1 MDVDGMKPWDQ
12 PTVAVS
18 LLRPF
23 ANLCA
28 HCSTFACSDAET
40 LALSDDDA
48 RISLRDVNAWL
59 ERLAARQ
66 PIVGLS
72 ALRYLTRGMGGMVEL
87 GAASA
92 PTLGEGLSFLSR
104 YAHVLN
110 SAADFQLWVD
120 GDVASFEL
128 RSRVLQPRALR
139 DYQLGM
145 MFAALRTWLG
155 PDFPCQVWFSQP
167 EPQQSAAYRAYFG
180 APAVRFD
187 APCDALVFR
196 ASVLQEPLRS
206 SDGPLHSVLRNC
218 AQRLVHEEREE
229 SPLVPRIREL
239 LFDRLSDGD
248 VDIASICAHFRLS
261 RRTLTRYL
269 AREGTNF
276 RQLLEDVRHQ
286 RALRY
291 LETTHLDVARIARLL
306 GYTEPTSFCRAF
318 IRWRGQSPLDYR
330 RRFASQIAAHVQPA
344 ALS

>member
-1 MDVDGMKPWDQ
+1 MDVDGMTPWSQ
-12 PTVAVS
+12 PTVAAS

-23 ANLCA
+23 ASLCA
-28 HCSTFACSDAET
+28 HSATFAGAE
-40 LALSDDDA
+40 LAVLAVSEDDA
-48 RISLRDVNAWL
+48 RIPLRDVNAWL
-59 ERLAARQ
+59 ERLTARQ

-72 ALRYLTRGMGGMVEL
+72 ALRHLARGMGGMVEL

-92 PTLGEGLSFLSR
+92 PTLGDALAFLSR
-104 YAHVLN
+104 YVHVLN
-110 SAADFQLWVD
+110 AAADFQLWID

-128 RSRVLQPRALR
+128 RSRVSQPRALR
-139 DYQLGM
+139 DYQLGV

-155 PDFPCQVWFSQP
+155 PDFTCQVWFSQR
-167 EPQQSAAYRAYFG
+167 EPPQGAAYRAYFS

-196 ASVLQEPLRS
+196 ASALKDPLAS
-206 SDGPLHSVLRNC
+206 SDGPLHTVLRNC

-239 LFDRLSDGD
+239 LFDRLSDGE
-248 VDIASICAHFRLS
+248 VDIAAVCTHFRLS

-269 AREGTNF
+269 QREGTNF
-276 RQLLEDVRHQ
+276 RQVLEDVRHQ

-291 LETTHLDVARIARLL
+291 LETTNQDVARIARLL

-330 RRFASQIAAHVQPA
+330 RRFASQIIGNAQPA
-344 ALS
+344 SLG